1 MKDHDVFCSRQYRE
15 EHGEAKGGR
24 TYHGFAARER
34 RVLRNFLGV
43 AKPGSVWSDRRL
55 G

>member
-15 EHGEAKGGR
+15 EHGEIKGER
-24 TYHGFAARER
+24 TYHGLLQE
-34 RVLRNFLGV
+34 
-43 AKPGSVWSDRRL
+43 SV